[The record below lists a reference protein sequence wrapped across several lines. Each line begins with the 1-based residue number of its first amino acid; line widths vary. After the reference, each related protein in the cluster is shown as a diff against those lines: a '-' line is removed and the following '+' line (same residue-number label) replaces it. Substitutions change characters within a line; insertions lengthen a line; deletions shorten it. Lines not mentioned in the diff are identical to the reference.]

1 MPHTGPYPRR
11 KLAAS
16 CAKELNIPPQQR
28 FSQTLPEP
36 HRGQTPISAVKI
48 VPKAVSTAGS
58 SLDCEHVLHVFPSF
72 GIGGV
77 PLRMVRIINHLGKR
91 FRHTVI
97 ALDNNFDAADGV
109 AGDLDFAVLP
119 VSGVKRGILHNLA
132 GGALALRRLRPDFLL
147 TYNWGAIEWAAASRF
162 SPVSR
167 HLHLEAGFS
176 RGEADSQIPRRVLFR
191 RWALARCEL
200 VVVPSRQLEDLAH
213 RVWRLPVSRVVYVP
227 NGVDTARFGTPV
239 LDGVPGFTRRAGE
252 MVIGTVA

>member
-1 MPHTGPYPRR
+1 MSAVN
-11 KLAAS
+11 L
-16 CAKELNIPPQQR
+16 
-28 FSQTLPEP
+28 LPE
-36 HRGQTPISAVKI
+36 T
-48 VPKAVSTAGS
+48 VSTPYS
-58 SLDCEHVLHVFPSF
+58 SLRREHVLHVFPSF

-77 PLRMVRIINHLGKR
+77 PLRMVRIINHLGKQ

-97 ALDNNFDAADGV
+97 ALDNNFEAAEGI
-109 AGDLDFAVLP
+109 AGNLDVAVLP
-119 VSGVKRGILHNLA
+119 VRGVKRGMLHNLV
-132 GGALALRRLRPDFLL
+132 GSALALRRLRPDLML

-213 RVWRLPVSRVVYVP
+213 RVWRLPVARVVYVP
-227 NGVDTARFGTPV
+227 NGVDKIG
-239 LDGVPGFTRRAGE
+239 RAH
-252 MVIGTVA
+252 V